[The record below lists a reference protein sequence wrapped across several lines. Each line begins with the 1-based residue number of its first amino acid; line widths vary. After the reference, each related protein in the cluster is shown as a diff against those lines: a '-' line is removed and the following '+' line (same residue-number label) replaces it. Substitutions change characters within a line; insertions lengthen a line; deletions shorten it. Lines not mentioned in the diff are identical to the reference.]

1 MNCTPAT
8 PTLSEALAV
17 TVTVPDTVAPAAGA
31 VRLTVGAVVSPP
43 GARPDCWVCGVA
55 AFTCAKVVVDVVVAA
70 ASTVTGADSCHGRWV
85 GKGLLVT
92 LITSGSEITVTRPS
106 MVWLVNVGLEGG
118 ADASSVTA
126 CPNRRLR
133 TNATTAHSTGESTGV
148 VGLSGANGPKPANP
162 STPNT
167 APPMV
172 GGVMELGGGGRDG
185 LASNDIG
192 LRHRVG
198 ARRDR
203 RHGLRRGGLIHR
215 DIDDR
220 GGNL

>member
-1 MNCTPAT
+1 MCRQGPAGH
-8 PTLSEALAV
+8 LDHQRS
-17 TVTVPDTVAPAAGA
+17 PDRRWFGW
-31 VRLTVGAVVSPP
+31 S
-43 GARPDCWVCGVA
+43 
-55 AFTCAKVVVDVVVAA
+55 
-70 ASTVTGADSCHGRWV
+70 ASGWRAE
-85 GKGLLVT
+85 L
-92 LITSGSEITVTRPS
+92 
-106 MVWLVNVGLEGG
+106 
-118 ADASSVTA
+118 DASSVTA

-133 TNATTAHSTGESTGV
+133 TNAITAHSSGESTGV
-148 VGLSGANGPKPANP
+148 GGLSGANGPKPANP

-172 GGVMELGGGGRDG
+172 GGVMESVG
-185 LASNDIG
+185 AAEMAWSNEIG
-192 LRHRVG
+192 LRHREG